1 VIVAEGRGRV
11 KPGSGPGVIL
21 FWMARTA
28 SSAYSRRLLA
38 ASLVFG
44 LFVLL
49 DIALFSW
56 LIFRSFSQ
64 REIQRV
70 LLETR
75 HEAETLARQIASQA
89 EGHGKDLFRAIAVE
103 HETQTYIDSVLKQR
117 DIFRDVEIR
126 DKRGVLV
133 YKMVSRSFV
142 PVRPPAEARPPRSP
156 ELPPGGISGP
166 IQFKEESRQFEYEV
180 PNVQVPIGD
189 LGTLVVGISGPEL
202 SRRIELLRVELV
214 REATLI
220 GVVTLI
226 LLTSAYFAV
235 WWLLRRAA
243 RLEEQAADAERMA
256 YIGTLASGL
265 AHEIRN
271 PLNSLNLNMQLLE
284 EELSYRG
291 AAAAA
296 VPGGRRLLSITRS
309 EINRLERLVSDF
321 LAYAKPRPLEV
332 EEMPAL
338 WLLEHLGELLA
349 GEVQR
354 RGVKLEVEDRSG
366 GARVRVD
373 AGQMTQLLLNVAQN
387 GLAAMEESGRPP
399 VLRLLAY
406 RHGPEVVLELV
417 DNGVGISSEDQ
428 GRIFDLFYS
437 TRKGGT
443 GLGLAIVD
451 RIARAH
457 GGRIEIKSSP
467 GAGTSVA
474 VRLPIVAPEVSTR
487 ERPALETAGSRAT

>member
-1 VIVAEGRGRV
+1 
-11 KPGSGPGVIL
+11 
-21 FWMARTA
+21 MARTPG
-28 SSAYSRRLLA
+28 SAYSRRLLA

-56 LIFRSFSQ
+56 LIFRSLSQ

-75 HEAETLARQIASQA
+75 HEAETLARQIATQA

-117 DIFRDVEIR
+117 DIFLDVQIF

-133 YKMVSRSFV
+133 YKMVSRTVV
-142 PVRPPAEARPPRSP
+142 PVAPPADAGPPRSP
-156 ELPPGGISGP
+156 ELPPGSLQGP
-166 IQFKEESRQFEYEV
+166 VELKEQNRRYEYDV
-180 PNVQVPIGD
+180 PSVQVPIGS

-202 SRRIELLRVELV
+202 GKRIEVLRGELV
-214 REATLI
+214 RQATVI

-226 LLTSAYFAV
+226 LLTSAYLAV
-235 WWLLRRAA
+235 WWLLKRAA

-284 EELSYRG
+284 EELGQRG
-291 AAAAA
+291 PGAQAG
-296 VPGGRRLLSITRS
+296 PGGGGRLLSITRS

-321 LAYAKPRPLEV
+321 LAYAKPRPLEM

-338 WLLEHLGELLA
+338 WLLEHLAQLLA
-349 GEVQR
+349 GDVQR

-366 GARVRVD
+366 GARVKVD
-373 AGQMTQLLLNVAQN
+373 AAQMTQLLLNVAQN
-387 GLAAMEESGRPP
+387 GLAAMEDSGRPP
-399 VLRLLAY
+399 VLRLLAF
-406 RHGPEVVLELV
+406 RHGTEVVLELV
-417 DNGVGISSEDQ
+417 DNGVGISPEDRE
-428 GRIFDLFYS
+428 RIFDLFYS

-451 RIARAH
+451 RIAKAH
-457 GGRIEIKSSP
+457 GGRVEIESSP
-467 GAGTSVA
+467 GAGTAVA
-474 VRLPIVAPEVSTR
+474 VHLPVAAPEAPAR
-487 ERPALETAGSRAT
+487 ERGALETAGSRAV

>member
-1 VIVAEGRGRV
+1 
-11 KPGSGPGVIL
+11 
-21 FWMARTA
+21 MARTA
-28 SSAYSRRLLA
+28 GSAYSRRLLA

-49 DIALFSW
+49 DIALFGW
-56 LIFRSFSQ
+56 LIFRSLSQ

-75 HEAETLARQIASQA
+75 HEAETLARQIANQA
-89 EGHGKDLFRAIAVE
+89 QGHKDLFRAIAVE
-103 HETQTYIDSVLKQR
+103 HETQTYIESVLRQR

-133 YKMVSRSFV
+133 YKSLSRTV
-142 PVRPPAEARPPRSP
+142 VPAEAPEARLPRSP
-156 ELPPGGISGP
+156 ELPPGSLAAGTQI
-166 IQFKEESRQFEYEV
+166 KEENRQYEYDV
-180 PNVQVPIGD
+180 PSVRVPIGD
-189 LGTLVVGISGPEL
+189 LGTLVVEISGPEL
-202 SRRIELLRVELV
+202 ARRIEVLRGELV
-214 REATLI
+214 RQATLI
-220 GVVTLI
+220 GVITLV
-226 LLTSAYFAV
+226 LLLSAYLAI

-243 RLEEQAADAERMA
+243 RFEAQAADAERMA

-291 AAAAA
+291 PAAEA
-296 VPGGRRLLSITRS
+296 VPGRRLLSITRS
-309 EINRLERLVSDF
+309 EINRLERLVTDF
-321 LAYAKPRPLEV
+321 LAYAKPRPLEI
-332 EEMPAL
+332 EEMPAI
-338 WLLEHLGELLA
+338 WLLEHLGELLS

-354 RGVKLEVEDRSG
+354 RGVRIESEDRSG

-373 AGQMTQLLLNVAQN
+373 AGQMTQLLLNLAQN

-417 DNGVGISSEDQ
+417 DNGVGISPEDQ
-428 GRIFDLFYS
+428 ERVFDLFYS

-443 GLGLAIVD
+443 GLGLAIVE
-451 RIARAH
+451 RIARRH

-474 VRLPIVAPEVSTR
+474 VRLPSVSPEASTR
-487 ERPALETAGSRAT
+487 ERSVLETAGSRAT

>member
-1 VIVAEGRGRV
+1 MARP
-11 KPGSGPGVIL
+11 PGS
-21 FWMARTA
+21 T
-28 SSAYSRRLLA
+28 YSRRLLA

-56 LIFRSFSQ
+56 LIFRSLSQ
-64 REIQRV
+64 REVERV

-103 HETQTYIDSVLKQR
+103 HETQTYIESVLRQR

-133 YKMVSRSFV
+133 YKSVSRTSV
-142 PVRPPAEARPPRSP
+142 PVNPPVEARPPRSP
-156 ELPPGGISGP
+156 ELLSGSLREP
-166 IQFKEESRQFEYEV
+166 VLKEEDRRYEYDV
-180 PNVQVPIGD
+180 PSVQVPIGS
-189 LGTLVVGISGPEL
+189 LGTLEVGISGPEL
-202 SRRIELLRVELV
+202 AKRIEVLRGELV
-214 REATLI
+214 RQASLI

-226 LLTSAYFAV
+226 FLTSAYLAV

-284 EELSYRG
+284 EELGERG
-291 AAAAA
+291 PTAAGAS
-296 VPGGRRLLSITRS
+296 GGGGGGGRLLSITRS

-321 LAYAKPRPLEV
+321 LAYAKPRPLEM

-338 WLLEHLGELLA
+338 WLLEHLAQLLA

-354 RGVKLEVEDRSG
+354 RGVELQVEDRSG
-366 GARVRVD
+366 GARVKVD

-387 GLAAMEESGRPP
+387 GLSAMEESGRPP
-399 VLRLLAY
+399 VLRLLAF

-417 DNGVGISSEDQ
+417 DNGVGISPEDRE
-428 GRIFDLFYS
+428 RIFDLFYS

-451 RIARAH
+451 RIAKAH
-457 GGRIEIKSSP
+457 GGRVEIESLP

-474 VRLPIVAPEVSTR
+474 VHLPVVAPEAPAR
-487 ERPALETAGSRAT
+487 ERALETAGSRAG

>member
-1 VIVAEGRGRV
+1 
-11 KPGSGPGVIL
+11 
-21 FWMARTA
+21 MARNPA
-28 SSAYSRRLLA
+28 SAYSRRLLA

-56 LIFRSFSQ
+56 LIFRSLSQ
-64 REIQRV
+64 QEIQRV

-75 HEAETLARQIASQA
+75 QQAETLARQIARQA

-103 HETQTYIDSVLKQR
+103 HETQTYIDSVLRQR

-133 YKMVSRSFV
+133 YKSVSRTVV
-142 PVRPPAEARPPRSP
+142 PVAPPADAGPRSP
-156 ELPPGGISGP
+156 ELPPGSFRGP
-166 IQFKEESRQFEYEV
+166 VQLKEQSRQYEYEV
-180 PNVQVPIGD
+180 PSVQVPIGS
-189 LGTLVVGISGPEL
+189 LGTLVVGINGPEL
-202 SRRIELLRVELV
+202 AKRIEVLRGELV
-214 REATLI
+214 RQATFI
-220 GVVTLI
+220 GIVTLI
-226 LLTSAYFAV
+226 LLTSAYLAV

-243 RLEEQAADAERMA
+243 RLEEQAAEAERMA

-284 EELSYRG
+284 EELGYRG
-291 AAAAA
+291 
-296 VPGGRRLLSITRS
+296 PGATPAGGGGGRLLSITRS

-321 LAYAKPRPLEV
+321 LAYAKPRPLEM
-332 EEMPAL
+332 EETPAL
-338 WLLEHLGELLA
+338 WLLEHLAQLLA

-354 RGVKLEVEDRSG
+354 RGVELQIEDRSG

-373 AGQMTQLLLNVAQN
+373 AAQMTQLLLNVAQN
-387 GLAAMEESGRPP
+387 GFAAMEESGRPP
-399 VLRLLAY
+399 VLRLIAY
-406 RHGPEVVLELV
+406 RHGAEVVLELV
-417 DNGVGISSEDQ
+417 DNGVGISPEDRE
-428 GRIFDLFYS
+428 RIFDLFYS

-457 GGRIEIKSSP
+457 GGRVSIESSP
-467 GAGTSVA
+467 GAGTAVA
-474 VRLPIVAPEVSTR
+474 VHLPVAAPEAPAR
-487 ERPALETAGSRAT
+487 ERSILETAGSRAG